1 MEAKIEVKSTIEK
14 MEVGDV
20 QSFDIELLPNVRS
33 YASSVGLQYGRQYKT
48 RTDRENMT
56 ITVERLA
63 WHHDDKA
70 LPKVGLIRMQPL
82 IASPAVKPGNV
93 EKMEAGETPA

>member
-1 MEAKIEVKSTIEK
+1 MLFCYTTLKVLLYFCSVKIKIKIEMEAKIEVKSTIEK
-14 MEVGDV
+14 MEVGDI

-63 WHHDDKA
+63 
-70 LPKVGLIRMQPL
+70 
-82 IASPAVKPGNV
+82 
-93 EKMEAGETPA
+93 